1 MKKIGNIRKK
11 FLTRERIML
20 IIEYLTQPSKQKN
33 WTDGQRKA
41 WEEFMADYA
50 NNVERIY
57 QELRYQTLVPGPF
70 KIFEKKEGEKIRRIY
85 ASYPREQ
92 IVDLL
97 LTDCLEYVFVAR
109 KKLIPAHCYGSI
121 KDKGQH
127 ELRRRIIRKVKGS
140 QGLYVFVGDTEKYYP
155 TMVHEYLKTILR
167 MHIKDEWMLWLCDIT
182 IDRMP
187 DGVGVALG
195 LPSSNVMGHVYH
207 SLIDWVMISD
217 YGFKDYYRFCDDKY
231 IIDKDKNYLHTGA
244 RALREEVDKAR
255 QKLKCTWRIV
265 NCEHQYFDC
274 LGALIN
280 SKTARLRPSSRRSM
294 ERRMYALQ
302 RKPYNPQECLRAW
315 SGMKGSLRD
324 LNVGG
329 LLRVWKDRYAEFFRR
344 VACAHRELAIERR
357 RRKKHKRIERILTN
371 AVDCRTIKMD
381 FDEQSFHRE
390 TAVA

>member
-1 MKKIGNIRKK
+1 M
-11 FLTRERIML
+11 
-20 IIEYLTQPSKQKN
+20 
-33 WTDGQRKA
+33 
-41 WEEFMADYA
+41 
-50 NNVERIY
+50 
-57 QELRYQTLVPGPF
+57 
-70 KIFEKKEGEKIRRIY
+70 
-85 ASYPREQ
+85 
-92 IVDLL
+92 
-97 LTDCLEYVFVAR
+97 
-109 KKLIPAHCYGSI
+109 
-121 KDKGQH
+121 
-127 ELRRRIIRKVKGS
+127 
-140 QGLYVFVGDTEKYYP
+140 
-155 TMVHEYLKTILR
+155 
-167 MHIKDEWMLWLCDIT
+167 
-182 IDRMP
+182 
-187 DGVGVALG
+187 
-195 LPSSNVMGHVYH
+195 
-207 SLIDWVMISD
+207 
-217 YGFKDYYRFCDDKY
+217 
-231 IIDKDKNYLHTGA
+231 
-244 RALREEVDKAR
+244 DKAR
-255 QKLKCTWRIV
+255 QKLKGTWRIV

-381 FDEQSFHRE
+381 FDEQPFHRE

>member
-1 MKKIGNIRKK
+1 MRKIGNIRKK
-11 FLTRERIML
+11 FLTRERLML
-20 IIEYLTQPSKQKN
+20 IIEYLVKKSKQKR

-41 WEEFMADYA
+41 WDEFMADYA
-50 NNVERIY
+50 GNVDRLY
-57 QELRYQTLVPGPF
+57 KELCYQTYVPGDF
-70 KIFEKKEGEKIRRIY
+70 KVFKKKEGKKWRTIY
-85 ASYPREQ
+85 ASFPIDQ

-97 LTDCLEYVFVAR
+97 LTDCLEYVFVEQ

-121 KDKGQH
+121 KNKGQH
-127 ELRRRIIRKVKGS
+127 ELRKKIIRKVKGS
-140 QGLYVFVGDTEKYYP
+140 KGLFVFVGDTEKYYP
-155 TMVHEYLKTILR
+155 TMVHEYLKMILR
-167 MHIKDEWMLWLCDIT
+167 LHIKDEWMLWLCDIT
-182 IDRMP
+182 IDRMK
-187 DGVGVALG
+187 DIGVALG
-195 LPSSNVMGHVYH
+195 LPSSNIHGHVYH

-231 IIDKDKNYLHTGA
+231 IIDKDKSYLHTGA
-244 RALREEVDKAR
+244 RALREEVAKAG
-255 QKLKCTWRIV
+255 QKLKDTWRIV

-280 SKTARLRPSSRRSM
+280 SKTARLRPSSRRTM
-294 ERRMYALQ
+294 EHRMYELQ

-329 LLRVWKDRYAEFFRR
+329 LPRVWKDRYAEFFRR
-344 VACAHRELAIERR
+344 VSCAYRELAIERN

-381 FDEQSFHRE
+381 INEQPVNRE
-390 TAVA
+390 KTAA